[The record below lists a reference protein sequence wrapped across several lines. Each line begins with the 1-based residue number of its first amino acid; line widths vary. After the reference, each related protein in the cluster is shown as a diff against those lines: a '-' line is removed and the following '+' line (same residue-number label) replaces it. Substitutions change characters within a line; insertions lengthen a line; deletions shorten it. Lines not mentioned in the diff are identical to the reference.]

1 MYHYRLKIL
10 IMLCV
15 GGLIIAVGRLLT
27 LQTFQAKKARQE
39 LADMRI
45 MALKQR
51 PTVRGKILDRYGNSF
66 SAYQLSTDT
75 LPGLPMEGGKNSPG
89 PD

>member
-1 MYHYRLKIL
+1 MSDHTANMYHYRLKIL

-15 GGLIIAVGRLLT
+15 GGLVIAVGRLLT

-51 PTVRGKILDRYGNSF
+51 PTVRGKILDRYGNPIAIDKPAF
-66 SAYQLSTDT
+66 FLHINYQLT
-75 LPGLPMEGGKNSPG
+75 
-89 PD
+89 